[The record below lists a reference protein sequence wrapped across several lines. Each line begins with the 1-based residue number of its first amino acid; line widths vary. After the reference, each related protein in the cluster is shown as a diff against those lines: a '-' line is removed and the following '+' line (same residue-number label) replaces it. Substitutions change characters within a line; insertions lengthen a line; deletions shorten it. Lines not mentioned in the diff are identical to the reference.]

1 MRTFLMRRSRT
12 LTTPRVGTLTT
23 KVTLTSITFAA
34 LLIGRYECLSLIPH
48 LTNADSERTKLRNE
62 DFQKL

>member
-12 LTTPRVGTLTT
+12 LTTRVGTLTT